1 MKIILRSETYKEVVK
16 RKDYINLLVDGGKG
30 VERKSKDSKRL
41 YNKDYIDKEYKK
53 IVFNGT
59 IEGGTDIKDMILK
72 KENMKEFVIMFIFNN
87 GKYEPRFDTNEEECI
102 KKDEKLKKRIIKT
115 KREMYEIIE
124 KNMKK
129 KRRSNLEYIIFS
141 YKEGWSSLM
150 YITDDER
157 KCNLNEPDIRYVFKK
172 SNIQQQMDMWFRSES
187 NVINLGMK
195 KFYKMEGL
203 EGETHVEGNYFEM
216 QTERDEESGE
226 WHFKVEFYFKET
238 IQDYFMRKLKKI
250 QLENIKMILKEN

>member
-1 MKIILRSETYKEVVK
+1 
-16 RKDYINLLVDGGKG
+16 
-30 VERKSKDSKRL
+30 
-41 YNKDYIDKEYKK
+41 
-53 IVFNGT
+53 
-59 IEGGTDIKDMILK
+59 
-72 KENMKEFVIMFIFNN
+72 
-87 GKYEPRFDTNEEECI
+87 
-102 KKDEKLKKRIIKT
+102 
-115 KREMYEIIE
+115 
-124 KNMKK
+124 
-129 KRRSNLEYIIFS
+129 
-141 YKEGWSSLM
+141 
-150 YITDDER
+150 
-157 KCNLNEPDIRYVFKK
+157 
-172 SNIQQQMDMWFRSES
+172 MWFRSES